1 MREPLGILK
10 TISFWTKRPLS
21 QRETFSG
28 FSVCRTSL
36 ISPKDYSYYKWYWV
50 KAVTIE
56 FDEPSSTSTAACRG
70 VLALAGPTTIKG
82 FNWLLYS
89 RDNWCRTT
97 HLRMAFL
104 FSSLRAETF
113 WPFLFWIFFFKD
125 VHFFMI
131 HINNKITWSQVVIK
145 ALKTLQRF
153 QNHPPT
159 VSAAGIN
166 EAKICQDTKVV
177 QTCLYGYWKS
187 LRQNNMQNVK
197 QPRASLQNY
206 LYWDLHCF

>member
-1 MREPLGILK
+1 MILGESCYHRIWWAIFYFHCSLQRCLSISWSHYNQRFQLIIILK
-10 TISFWTKRPLS
+10 GQLM
-21 QRETFSG
+21 QNN
-28 FSVCRTSL
+28 
-36 ISPKDYSYYKWYWV
+36 SPKNGFFVFFLKSWN
-50 KAVTIE
+50 
-56 FDEPSSTSTAACRG
+56 F
-70 VLALAGPTTIKG
+70 LAIS
-82 FNWLLYS
+82 LL
-89 RDNWCRTT
+89 D
-97 HLRMAFL
+97 LFL
-104 FSSLRAETF
+104 
-113 WPFLFWIFFFKD
+113 KD